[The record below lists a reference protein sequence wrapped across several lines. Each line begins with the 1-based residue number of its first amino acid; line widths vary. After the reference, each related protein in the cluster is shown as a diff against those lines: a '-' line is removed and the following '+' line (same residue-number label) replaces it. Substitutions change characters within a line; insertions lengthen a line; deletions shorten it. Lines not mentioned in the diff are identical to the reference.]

1 MLMVTES
8 ARQAIESIMSNA
20 DMPDGSGIRIDI
32 PDEPATPAGTEAPLQ
47 LEVASQPAEEDRIVS
62 EGDAK
67 VFLAPS
73 VAPVLDDKVLDARV
87 GEGRIQFVIAPQQGQ
102 DGQPT

>member
-20 DMPDGSGIRIDI
+20 DMPDGSGIRIDT
-32 PDEPATPAGTEAPLQ
+32 PEEPPAPSGTEAPLQ
-47 LEVASQPAEEDRIVS
+47 LEVASQPAEEDRVVT

-67 VFLAPS
+67 VFLSPS
-73 VAPVLDDKVLDARV
+73 VAPALDDKVLDARV
-87 GEGRIQFVIAPQQGQ
+87 GEGRVQFVIAPQQGQ
-102 DGQPT
+102 NGQMA